1 MFTKEKIKQ
10 ILFIGIMAYLAVLF
24 VSQVYHFLAMAVS
37 AIFSRYYSFSFLTAF
52 IYILSGLAY
61 LGLLA
66 IVASVAV
73 EKLGNLK
80 SFTEKLWFLPAVLY
94 GLTVLISLGSYLF
107 GTLKYLHGF
116 GVILDSLISH
126 LLSLAASVL
135 YIGVFMVLFPKAL
148 FVLEEPPVIKA
159 KAAAPVAPVAPAAPV
174 VPEAPVVPAE
184 PAAPVAPAE
193 PVVPEEPAA
202 PAVPEEPAG
211 DGEVF

>member
-37 AIFSRYYSFSFLTAF
+37 AIFSRYYSFSFLSAF

-73 EKLGNLK
+73 EKLGSLK
-80 SFTEKLWFLPAVLY
+80 SFTEKLWFLPAVFY

-116 GVILDSLISH
+116 GVILDSLITH

-135 YIGVFMVLFPKAL
+135 YIGVFMLLFPKAL
-148 FVLEEPPVIKA
+148 FLLEEPPVIRA
-159 KAAAPVAPVAPAAPV
+159 KGAASAAPAAPA
-174 VPEAPVVPAE
+174 ETATPADT
-184 PAAPVAPAE
+184 
-193 PVVPEEPAA
+193 AA

-211 DGEVF
+211 DEEVY